1 MLFSRFRQAAC
12 TVATGAVAAVLAFGA
27 AHAQQQN
34 VIRLTVSPGGYA
46 QYMASHAQTGGVHL
60 MLANTPAGLAARRL
74 GRFDL
79 GMGDGG
85 QPFGDGNQAA
95 DGGGTR
101 YPGDLQ
107 YHGGH
112 VVRAAKEYLIYV
124 NMTTNGTCDSIATCW
139 GDPHRFLRDL
149 GNSHF
154 IHVVDQYVGAH
165 EGDRYRPSRKVIEV
179 TYPATS
185 PYTGTTEYSNT
196 DMQAIVYL
204 VTTDLGLPSGYH
216 AIYDIFLPPGQDEC
230 SSAGVCYS
238 PDDTST
244 FAFCAYHSIVD
255 LPGGPTLFTVEPYQD
270 VSGCSVRPNTPNGQ
284 LVDSTNNVLSHETI
298 ETITD
303 PNVGGAFPTGW
314 WNELDNGM
322 FGQEIGDECSF
333 LLITPPPPAVP
344 GQNSTVYFD
353 PSNVT
358 LNGRPYAIQPEY
370 SNSAHGCATGPG
382 HGNDGNGG
390 WGNGNGNGWGNG
402 NG

>member
-74 GRFDL
+74 GRFNL
-79 GMGDGG
+79 GMGEGG

-95 DGGGTR
+95 DGGGGTR

-112 VVRAAKEYLIYV
+112 VVRSAKEYLIYV
-124 NMTTNGTCDSIATCW
+124 NMTTNANCDSIATCW
-139 GDPHRFLRDL
+139 GNPQGFLYDL
-149 GNSHF
+149 GNSNF
-154 IHVVDQYVGAH
+154 IHVVDQYVGAQ

-185 PYTGTTEYSNT
+185 PYTHTTEYSDM
-196 DMQAIVYL
+196 DMQTIVYY
-204 VTTDLGLPSGYH
+204 VTTELGLPSGYH

-230 SSAGVCYS
+230 AGPGVCYS
-238 PDDTST
+238 PDVTST
-244 FAFCAYHSIVD
+244 FFFCAYHGTAELSA
-255 LPGGPTLFTVEPYQD
+255 GPTLYTVEPYQD
-270 VSGCSVRPNTPNGQ
+270 VGGCSVRPNTPNGQ

-303 PNVGGAFPTGW
+303 PDVAGAFPTGW

-322 FGQEIGDECSF
+322 FGEEIGDECSF
-333 LLITPPPPAVP
+333 LLITPPPPRVP
-344 GQNSTVYFD
+344 GPHSSVYFD

-358 LNGRPYAIQPEY
+358 LNGNRYAIQPEY
-370 SNSAHGCATGPG
+370 SNSAHGCAIGPG
-382 HGNDGNGG
+382 DGNGG
-390 WGNGNGNGWGNG
+390 WGNGNG
-402 NG
+402 